1 MRCHRFG
8 EAGYWGAAMIEDDAT
23 TVGWQPSRHSRFE
36 VAAPRRFLLPAI
48 LLLLAEEPRHG
59 YSLAKGVHQLQ
70 VGRVDR
76 PSVYRALAQLEADG
90 LVASSPEVPLAGQSR
105 RVYRL
110 TEQGE
115 QVLRS
120 WMGVIKQER
129 DGLDRVLK
137 RYVATG
143 TVDAVLA
150 EVEGGWHAV
159 TASTWSAVSSTSR
172 MDRGRASLLSAALSL
187 MPNTIGDDPSG
198 HRAVAHDREMR
209 DPEEI
214 TTSRFRVVPDRSVVM
229 INARSSV
236 GPITFGAIGVTGVI
250 EASVAGRRVCP
261 VPRPVAQLE
270 IEVERLQSGNS
281 LYDAELLRRID
292 ARRHPIVRLDLQACA
307 ALGSAGRYQLSGEV
321 DFHGVSQPIDGTVT
335 VVMPSDHSLVVRG
348 EQVVDIRDFGVAS
361 PTVLMLRIYPDV
373 VVGLQIE
380 AELDEQDQPA
390 GQ

>member
-1 MRCHRFG
+1 
-8 EAGYWGAAMIEDDAT
+8 MIEQDAT
-23 TVGWQPSRHSRFE
+23 TVDWQPSRHSRFE
-36 VAAPRRFLLPAI
+36 VTAPRHFLLPAI
-48 LLLLAEEPRHG
+48 LLLLVEEPRHG
-59 YSLAKGVHQLQ
+59 YSLAKGLQ
-70 VGRVDR
+70 ELRVGRVDR

-90 LVASSPEVPLAGQSR
+90 LVGSSPEVPRAGQGR
-105 RVYRL
+105 RVYCL
-110 TEQGE
+110 TAQGE
-115 QVLRS
+115 QVLRR

-129 DGLDRVLK
+129 DGLDRVLR

-159 TASTWSAVSSTSR
+159 TATPWSPVSSTSR
-172 MDRGRASLLSAALSL
+172 IERGRGSRFSLAVSEAPAGC
-187 MPNTIGDDPSG
+187 GDDPAG
-198 HRAVAHDREMR
+198 VDHQH
-209 DPEEI
+209 I

-261 VPRPVAQLE
+261 TPHPTAHLE
-270 IEVERLQSGNS
+270 IEVERLRSGNS

-292 ARRHPIVRLDLQACA
+292 ARRHPTVSLDLQACT
-307 ALGSAGRYQLSGEV
+307 ALGSTGRYQLVGEV
-321 DFHGVSQPIDGTVT
+321 TFHGVSKPLDGTVS
-335 VVMPSDHSLVVRG
+335 VVMPSDHALVVRG

-380 AELDEQDQPA
+380 AELDEPTQSA
-390 GQ
+390 GP

>member
-1 MRCHRFG
+1 VIEH
-8 EAGYWGAAMIEDDAT
+8 EAAPAE
-23 TVGWQPSRHSRFE
+23 WQPNRHSRFE
-36 VAAPRRFLLPAI
+36 VAAPRHFLLPAV
-48 LLLLAEEPRHG
+48 LLLVAEEPRHG
-59 YSLAKGVHQLQ
+59 YSLAKGVHALQ

-90 LVASSPEVPLAGQSR
+90 LICSSPESSRAGQGR
-105 RVYRL
+105 RVYSL

-115 QVLRS
+115 QVLRR

-129 DGLDRVLK
+129 DGLDRVLR

-159 TASTWSAVSSTSR
+159 TATPWSAVSSTSR
-172 MDRGRASLLSAALSL
+172 IERGRGSL
-187 MPNTIGDDPSG
+187 MSSVVGTDVVDDAADDDLDDE
-198 HRAVAHDREMR
+198 H
-209 DPEEI
+209 I

-261 VPRPVAQLE
+261 TPYPTAHLE
-270 IEVERLQSGNS
+270 IDIEQLRSGNS

-292 ARRHPIVRLDLQACA
+292 ARRHPTVTLDLGACT
-307 ALGSAGRYQLSGEV
+307 ALGSTGRYQLHGEV
-321 DFHGVSQPIDGTVT
+321 TFHGVSKPLDGTVS
-335 VVMPSDHSLVVRG
+335 VAMPCEHTLVVRG

-380 AELDEQDQPA
+380 AELEEQTQSADE
-390 GQ
+390 

>member
-1 MRCHRFG
+1 LG
-8 EAGYWGAAMIEDDAT
+8 VAVIEHDDAP
-23 TVGWQPSRHSRFE
+23 VGLQQNRHSRFE
-36 VAAPRRFLLPAI
+36 VAAPRHFLLPAV
-48 LLLLAEEPRHG
+48 LLLVAEEPRHG
-59 YSLAKGVHQLQ
+59 YSLAKGVHELQ

-90 LVASSPEVPLAGQSR
+90 LICSSPESSRAGQGR
-105 RVYRL
+105 RVYSL

-115 QVLRS
+115 QVLRR

-129 DGLDRVLK
+129 DGLDRVLR

-159 TASTWSAVSSTSR
+159 TAAPWSAVSSTSR
-172 MDRGRASLLSAALSL
+172 IDRGSGSLMSAAVSDE
-187 MPNTIGDDPSG
+187 TAGQIDD
-198 HRAVAHDREMR
+198 DEI
-209 DPEEI
+209 DIDDDQI
-214 TTSRFRVVPDRSVVM
+214 TTSRFRVVPDRSAVM

-236 GPITFGAIGVTGVI
+236 GPITFGAIGVTGVL

-261 VPRPVAQLE
+261 TPYPTAHLE
-270 IEVERLQSGNS
+270 INIEQLHSGNS

-292 ARRHPIVRLDLQACA
+292 ARRHPIVTLDLGACT
-307 ALGSAGRYQLSGEV
+307 ALGSTGRYQLHGEV
-321 DFHGVSQPIDGTVT
+321 TFHGVRKPLDGTVT
-335 VVMPSDHSLVVRG
+335 VAMPSEHQLVVRG
-348 EQVVDIRDFGVAS
+348 EQIVDIRDFGVAS

-380 AELDEQDQPA
+380 AELEEQFDTA
-390 GQ
+390 DG

>member
-1 MRCHRFG
+1 
-8 EAGYWGAAMIEDDAT
+8 MIEHDA
-23 TVGWQPSRHSRFE
+23 TVGWQTNRHSRFE
-36 VAAPRRFLLPAI
+36 VAAPRHFLLPAI

-59 YSLAKGVHQLQ
+59 YGLAKGVHALQ

-90 LVASSPEVPLAGQSR
+90 LIGSSPETSQPGQGR
-105 RVYRL
+105 RVYSL

-115 QVLRS
+115 HVLRR

-129 DGLDRVLK
+129 DGLERVLR

-159 TASTWSAVSSTSR
+159 TATTWSAVATTSQIE
-172 MDRGRASLLSAALSL
+172 RGRGSVLSSV
-187 MPNTIGDDPSG
+187 PNADHLDLDDG
-198 HRAVAHDREMR
+198 HVEVDHEHA
-209 DPEEI
+209 
-214 TTSRFRVVPDRSVVM
+214 TTCTFRVVPDRSVVM

-236 GPITFGAIGVTGVI
+236 GPITFGAIGVTGSI
-250 EASVAGRRVCP
+250 QATVAGRRVSSAP
-261 VPRPVAQLE
+261 PPAAHLQ
-270 IEVERLQSGNS
+270 IEVDQLHSGNS

-292 ARRHPIVRLDLQACA
+292 ARRHPMVSLDLRGCT
-307 ALGSAGRYQLSGEV
+307 ALRTFGRFQLRGEV
-321 DFHGVSQPIDGTVT
+321 MFHGVSRPLEGTVS
-335 VVMPSDHSLVVRG
+335 VAMPSDHTLVIRG

-380 AELDEQDQPA
+380 AEIDEQVESTIR
-390 GQ
+390 